1 LIAAYEASPKV
12 RNIQAQQPA
21 GAAEP
26 WPAVFIAGLQAG
38 NVQDSKGVRVNDA
51 SMTRKMMKKYQPHL

>member
-1 LIAAYEASPKV
+1 LIAAYEASPKA

-26 WPAVFIAGLQAG
+26 WAAVFIAGLQAG
-38 NVQDSKGVRVNDA
+38 IVQDIKEVRVNNA
-51 SMTRKMMKKYQPHL
+51 SMTWKMMKKYQPHL

>member
-1 LIAAYEASPKV
+1 LIAAYEAGSKA

-26 WPAVFIAGLQAG
+26 CAAVFIAGLQAG
-38 NVQDSKGVRVNDA
+38 IVQDIKEVRVNNA
-51 SMTRKMMKKYQPHL
+51 SMTWKMMKKY